1 MYAVY
6 KNFKNSLRFI
16 LNKRLTTIYKINKN
30 IEVKKYA
37 YRLKTYSREI
47 SIINYFI
54 EKEIEYKKKI
64 MYRFIIFTN

>member
-37 YRLKTYSREI
+37 QRLKTYSREI